1 MDVLQVQRAL
11 AATPQSEGAA
21 VVIPLVPGEDGLA
34 VLLEVRA
41 MTLGVQPGE
50 VCLPGGRIEEGEEPL
65 DAAIRETCEELL
77 VEPHQLEVLASM
89 GRLEGPGGL
98 SLHVFVAT
106 LSGYDG
112 TFSSEEV
119 DHTFCVSL
127 DWLVQHKPT
136 AYRVAY
142 EPRYPNDFPWE
153 LVPGGRAYAWRTKDH
168 EVLFY
173 EGTDPVIWGVTARV
187 LDRFSTMFVRDEPR
201 SV

>member
-1 MDVLQVQRAL
+1 MDVLQVQNAL
-11 AATPQSEGAA
+11 AATPQSKGAA

-41 MTLGVQPGE
+41 MTLDVQPGE

-77 VEPHQLEVLASM
+77 VEPHQLEVLAPM

-98 SLHVFVAT
+98 PLYVFVAT
-106 LSGYDG
+106 LSGYEG
-112 TFSSEEV
+112 TFSPEEV
-119 DHTFCVSL
+119 DRTFCVSL
-127 DWLVQHKPT
+127 DWLMQHEPT

-153 LVPGGRAYAWRTKDH
+153 LVPGGRAYAWRTRPH

-173 EGTDPVIWGVTARV
+173 EETDPVIWGVTARV
-187 LDRFSTMFVRDEPR
+187 LERFSAMLARG
-201 SV
+201 